1 MLSNQATLLL
11 DIATQE
17 AKRRGYNP
25 VVPVHIVAAL
35 IRQDRK
41 KVIDNLGNPAFQDVA
56 TTLKSMSTSVLENL
70 DKDLSTN
77 SVLKGSRSE
86 IEQWSVCKA
95 MCHRG
100 EKFRQSARPAASRV
114 GRLSRPPTTRTAPLR

>member
-1 MLSNQATLLL
+1 MLSNQAKLLL

-17 AKRRGYNP
+17 AKRRGHNP
-25 VVPVHIVAAL
+25 VVLVHIVAGL
-35 IRQDRK
+35 IHQDRK
-41 KVIDNLGNPAFQDVA
+41 KVVDNLSDPAIQDEA
-56 TTLKSMSTSVLENL
+56 ATLKSMSMSVLGIL
-70 DKDLSTN
+70 DIDPSTN
-77 SVLKGSRSE
+77 SVLGGSRSE